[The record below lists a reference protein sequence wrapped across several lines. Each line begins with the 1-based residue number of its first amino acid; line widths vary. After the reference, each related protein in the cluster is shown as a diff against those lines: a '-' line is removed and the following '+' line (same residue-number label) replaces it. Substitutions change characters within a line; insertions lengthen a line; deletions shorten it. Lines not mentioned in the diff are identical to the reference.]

1 MTEIKQRLK
10 ELITSEAINS
20 VNIEVKKD
28 LNWYVSS
35 YDVIIRRFN
44 ETRGNTSQEA
54 WIERTAFVYSWL
66 PRIPLNANFRKDVP
80 KESHLR
86 IEEAIQELTILEK
99 SLHSNGVDSKDLV
112 WNSVGTAGNNGD
124 ELELYLERAGII
136 MHSEF
141 NKNTQLASITKL
153 FHFMVPEVFPIFDQ
167 HVCRALFGTKTLNLK
182 KYREYLK
189 GVHAFI
195 EAPENVELFGKV
207 NEPPLKNK
215 IYLIDRILFDTG
227 KQMKAETK

>member
-1 MTEIKQRLK
+1 MTDIKQRLK

-20 VNIEVKKD
+20 VNVEVEKD
-28 LNWYVSS
+28 LIWYLSS
-35 YDVIIRRFN
+35 YYVIKRRFD
-44 ETRGNTSQEA
+44 ETRGDTSQEA
-54 WIERTAFVYSWL
+54 WIERTALVYSWL
-66 PRIPLNANFRKDVP
+66 PRIPLNANFIKDVSS
-80 KESHLR
+80 ESNLR
-86 IEEAIQELTILEK
+86 IEQAIQGLTNLEK

-112 WNSVGTAGNNGD
+112 WNAVETTGNNGD
-124 ELELYLERAGII
+124 ELEEYLKKAGII

-141 NKNTQLASITKL
+141 NRNTQLASITKL

-207 NEPPLKNK
+207 NEPLLKNK
-215 IYLIDRILFDTG
+215 IYLIDRILFDKG